1 MDMARNVLNPED
13 LAIARRTAVL
23 SGLDDAALGRLLM
36 GAGTRRVSRGEVLFV
51 QGDPA
56 DAFYVV
62 LDGWIKIYRMS
73 QGGEEAIVAVFTKGQ
88 SFAEAAVFTGDCF
101 PVSAEAVTEGRLIRI
116 SSANLIELIRQS
128 PEISLAMLAATS
140 RHLHMLVQ
148 QIEQLKAHTG
158 AQRVAEFLSSLAP
171 VWEGSCIIDL
181 PYDKSL
187 IAGRLGM
194 KPESLSRAFARL
206 RDLGVQVQQNTAA
219 IQDVSRLREF
229 AAEERGAAAQM

>member
-1 MDMARNVLNPED
+1 MLF
-13 LAIARRTAVL
+13 IQ
-23 SGLDDAALGRLLM
+23 
-36 GAGTRRVSRGEVLFV
+36 GET
-51 QGDPA
+51 A

-73 QGGEEAIVAVFTKGQ
+73 HAGEEAVVAVFTKGQ
-88 SFAEAAVFTGDCF
+88 SFAEAAVFTGGLF
-101 PVSAEAVTEGRLIRI
+101 PVSAEAVTEARLIRI
-116 SSANLIELIRQS
+116 SSANLIATLRRS

-140 RHLHMLVQ
+140 QHLHMLVQ

-171 VWEGSCIIDL
+171 VWTGSCTIDL

-206 RDLGVQVQQNTAA
+206 RDVGVQVRQNTAA
-219 IQDVSRLREF
+219 IQDVVRLREF
-229 AAEERGAAAQM
+229 ASEERGAPVQS